1 MKNSLIRIRFHLV
14 LVLLTLGTAPTP
26 RLGAAVPPLVGYQG
40 RVAVGSLPFT
50 GSGQFRFALIDQTD
64 GSSLWSNDGTSI
76 AGSQPVNAVPLPVTN
91 GLFSVLL
98 GDVTQLNMGS
108 LPADLF
114 ATHGNVRLRVWFND
128 GVNSSIQLTP
138 DTRLTSAPYALAAD
152 IPDGSLT
159 SAKLAPGAVT
169 LSRLAVSGAPASGQL
184 LSYDGTGMTW
194 VNPPAGGGST
204 LSWLL
209 GGNAGTSSGNFL
221 GTVDDQD
228 VRFQANNRFAFGI
241 RASDQNLTFP
251 RVPSSTLNLL
261 GGDNGLGIYGTSV
274 GFGGTTLGRTFGGVD
289 IGGPVLYG
297 EFGGGLG
304 VTYRTGGTPPF
315 FFDSTLVEKPILVWE
330 SASGAGGIV
339 HIGGYAANGDP
350 KLITFGD
357 ADYVHIGEAGS
368 DDTLELKAARFNF
381 VGGAMNKLDVGDN
394 FVATVGAADFK
405 LGHSSRRGT
414 PGRALVDFGDALV
427 LNFAGDWART
437 IIGGSSVEVRV
448 LTITGGADLA
458 EPFPLKEPAL
468 DKGSVVVI
476 DEEHPGRLK
485 LATTAYDT
493 RVAGIISG
501 ANGISP
507 GIALHQE
514 GRLEGTDNVALS
526 GRVYVRADA
535 GYGAIK
541 PGDLLTTS
549 DTPGHAMKVTNHVR
563 SQGAVLGKAM
573 SSLQDG
579 TGLVL
584 VLVSLQ

>member
-1 MKNSLIRIRFHLV
+1 MKNSLIRSWFHV
-14 LVLLTLGTAPTP
+14 VSLTLGLTLTAP
-26 RLGAAVPPLVGYQG
+26 LDAAVPPLVSYQG
-40 RVAVGSLPFT
+40 RVAVGGQPFT
-50 GSGQFRFALIDQTD
+50 GSGQFRFALINQAD
-64 GSSLWSNDGTSI
+64 GSSLWSNDGTSVV
-76 AGSQPVNAVPLPVTN
+76 GSQPSNAVPLPVTN
-91 GLFSVLL
+91 GLFTILL
-98 GDVTQLNMGS
+98 GDVTRLNMGA
-108 LPADLF
+108 LPVDLF
-114 ATHGNVRLRVWFND
+114 ATHSDVRLRVWFND
-128 GVNSSIQLTP
+128 GVNGSIQLNP
-138 DTRLTSAPYALAAD
+138 DTRLTSAPYALAAE

-169 LSRLAVSGAPASGQL
+169 LSRLAVSGSPASGQL
-184 LSYDGTGMTW
+184 LSYDGTGMAW
-194 VNPPAGGGST
+194 VNPPTSGGGA
-204 LSWLL
+204 LGWLL
-209 GGNAGTSSGNFL
+209 GGNLGTSSGNFL
-221 GTVDDQD
+221 GTLDDQD
-228 VRFQANNRFAFGI
+228 LRFRANNRFALGI

-251 RVPSSTLNLL
+251 RVPSNVLDFHS
-261 GGDNGLGIYGTSV
+261 GDNGLGIYGTSL
-274 GFGGTTLGRTFGGVD
+274 GFGGTTLGRTFGGADV
-289 IGGPVLYG
+289 GGPVLYG
-297 EFGGGLG
+297 QFGGALG
-304 VTYRTGGTPPF
+304 VTYRTDGTPPF

-330 SASGAGGIV
+330 SASGDGGRV

-350 KLITFGD
+350 RLINFGD
-357 ADYVHIGEAGS
+357 GDFVHIGEAGS

-381 VGGAMNKLDVGDN
+381 VGGAINKLEVADN
-394 FVATVGAADFK
+394 FVATVGAADFM
-405 LGHSSRRGT
+405 LGHSSRRGS

-427 LNFAGDWART
+427 LNFAGDWGRT

-476 DEEHPGRLK
+476 DEEQTGRLK

-526 GRVYVRADA
+526 GRVYVKADA

-549 DTPGHAMKVTNHVR
+549 NTPGHAMKVTNHTR
-563 SQGAVLGKAM
+563 SQGAILGKAM
-573 SSLQDG
+573 SPLRDG